1 MQPVKSWFGKLMSHD
16 RRKARRH
23 EVSALAAYYWDG
35 GAPVAH
41 RIRDISSAG
50 FYLLTEQRWYVG
62 TLVTMTLQWTGS
74 ADTGSERSI
83 GVQAKVVRTC
93 ADGVGL
99 AFVLADRQ
107 NGRQPQGHLQGAVDK
122 KALERFLSPIVN
134 DRIA

>member
-1 MQPVKSWFGKLMSHD
+1 MEPVKSWFGKLMSHD

-23 EVSALAAYYWDG
+23 EAPALAAYYWDG

-62 TLVTMTLQWTGS
+62 TMITMTLQRTGVD
-74 ADTGSERSI
+74 AGSEPSI
-83 GVQAKVVRTC
+83 AVQARVVRSC

-99 AFVLADRQ
+99 AFVLADRH
-107 NGRQPQGHLQGAVDK
+107 NGHRPQGHLDQGVVDK
-122 KALERFLSPIVN
+122 KALERFLSSN
-134 DRIA
+134 